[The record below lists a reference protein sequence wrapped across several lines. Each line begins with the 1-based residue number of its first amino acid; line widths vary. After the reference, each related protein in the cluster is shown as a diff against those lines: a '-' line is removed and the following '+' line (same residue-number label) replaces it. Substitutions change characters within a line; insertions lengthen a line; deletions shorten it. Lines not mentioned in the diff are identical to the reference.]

1 MNKLSKVN
9 YVIEKIKELPTLP
22 VIANRVQEMLYN
34 PRTKISDLA
43 NIIEKDQSITA
54 KILKLVNSAFYS
66 LPERV
71 TNISQAIALLG
82 FKNISQIV
90 MTLSVF
96 DTLRSKNNGI
106 FDRRQFWLHSIGT
119 AIIGKK
125 IAKET
130 QVKDP
135 DDVFTSCL
143 LHDIGKVFM
152 DGFLKDEFKS
162 ILKMADEKG
171 ISFYKAE
178 HELFD
183 VNHAMLGEWIARK
196 WNLPIHI
203 IAAIKHHHEVLEER
217 NGLSFSHDV
226 SIDIV
231 VVADVASRNSGIG
244 NNGDGKG
251 FKPEID
257 SSMLNR
263 LVVSKDDIISYID
276 SLKEEIRD
284 YEILLNMAV

>member
-1 MNKLSKVN
+1 MKKLKKLN

-22 VIANRVQEMLYN
+22 VIANRVQEMLYDPKTN
-34 PRTKISDLA
+34 ISDLA
-43 NIIEKDQSITA
+43 NIIEKDQSIAT

-66 LPERV
+66 LPDHV
-71 TNISQAIALLG
+71 TNISQAITLLG

-96 DTLRSKNNGI
+96 DTLRSRDKGV

-119 AIIGKK
+119 AIIGKR
-125 IAKET
+125 IALET
-130 QVKDP
+130 GTKDP

-152 DGFLKDEFKS
+152 DGFLKDEFKE
-162 ILKMADEKG
+162 IIKKADDEG
-171 ISFYKAE
+171 ISFYRAE
-178 HELFD
+178 NELFD
-183 VNHAMLGEWIARK
+183 VNHSMIGEWIARA

-203 IAAIKHHHEVLEER
+203 IAAIKHHHEPFEDR
-217 NGLSFSHDV
+217 NGLSFSKDI

-231 VVADVASRNSGIG
+231 VLADIASRKSTVG
-244 NNGDGKG
+244 NNGDGRG
-251 FKPEID
+251 YKPKITNN
-257 SSMLNR
+257 MLKR
-263 LVVSKDDIISYID
+263 LPISKDDIISYIGKVKQEI
-276 SLKEEIRD
+276 KE